1 MGYEDVM
8 PCSAKW
14 KAVYQVDL
22 ENLGEMT
29 ATEDVEQ
36 LVQKVAFLRSESSVW
51 TKTPEVWVYSG
62 WRTGVLSKQK
72 YS

>member
-62 WRTGVLSKQK
+62 
-72 YS
+72 

>member
-29 ATEDVEQ
+29 ATEEVER
-36 LVQKVAFLRSESSVW
+36 LVQKVAFPSSESSVW

-62 WRTGVLSKQK
+62 
-72 YS
+72 